1 MGERIIMEI
10 AYIQSIS
17 LIDFP
22 NTLSSIVFT
31 QGCNFRCPY
40 CQNPDLISMSKGKL
54 SGNEALKYFSKIS
67 DRIEGVS
74 ITGGEPTIQKDLV
87 SFCRAIKDLG
97 LKVKIDTNGS
107 NPRVVR
113 ELLDREILDYI
124 AMDFKAP
131 LPKYKAIARVNIN
144 PNTILETARTI
155 MDHSTPYEFRTTV
168 ARELLSLDDLVEIAR
183 TLEGARMYV
192 VQKVRSIKTLDN
204 IPFTP
209 YSDDELEGIKDVILQ
224 YVDSF
229 IVR

>member
-1 MGERIIMEI
+1 VKIAMEI

-40 CQNPDLISMSKGKL
+40 CQNPDLLSLSKGKL
-54 SGNEALKYFSKIS
+54 SGDEAIKYFSKIS

-74 ITGGEPTIQKDLV
+74 ITGGEPTIQKGLV
-87 SFCRAIKDLG
+87 SFCEAIKDLG

-107 NPRVVR
+107 NPGVVK
-113 ELLDREILDYI
+113 ELLDRDILDYI

-131 LPKYKAIARVNIN
+131 LSKYKVIARVNVS
-144 PNTILETARTI
+144 PNVILETARII

-168 ARELLSLDDLVEIAR
+168 ARELLTLDDLIEIAR

-192 VQKVRSIKTLDN
+192 IQKVRSIKTLDN

-209 YSDDELEGIKDVILQ
+209 YSDVELESIRDDVLHH
-224 YVDSF
+224 
-229 IVR
+229 VRSLVIR

>member
-1 MGERIIMEI
+1 MKIAMEI

-40 CQNPDLISMSKGKL
+40 CQNPDLLSLSKGKL
-54 SGNEALKYFSKIS
+54 SGDEAIKYFSKIS

-74 ITGGEPTIQKDLV
+74 ITGGEPTIQKGLV
-87 SFCRAIKDLG
+87 SFCEAIKDLG

-107 NPRVVR
+107 NPGVVK
-113 ELLDREILDYI
+113 ELLDRDILDYI

-131 LPKYKAIARVNIN
+131 LSKYKVIARVNVS
-144 PNTILETARTI
+144 PNVILETARII

-168 ARELLSLDDLVEIAR
+168 ARELLTLDDLIEIAR

-192 VQKVRSIKTLDN
+192 IQKVRSIKTLDN

-209 YSDDELEGIKDVILQ
+209 YSDVELESIRDDVLHH
-224 YVDSF
+224 
-229 IVR
+229 VRSLVIR

>member
-1 MGERIIMEI
+1 MEI

-40 CQNPDLISMSKGKL
+40 CQNPDLLSLSKGKL
-54 SGNEALKYFSKIS
+54 SGDEAIKYFSKIS

-74 ITGGEPTIQKDLV
+74 ITGGEPTIQKGLV
-87 SFCRAIKDLG
+87 SFCEAIKDLG

-107 NPRVVR
+107 NPGVVK
-113 ELLDREILDYI
+113 ELLDRDILDYI

-131 LPKYKAIARVNIN
+131 LSKYKVIARVNVS
-144 PNTILETARTI
+144 PNVILETARII

-168 ARELLSLDDLVEIAR
+168 ARELLTLDDLIEIAR

-192 VQKVRSIKTLDN
+192 IQKVRSIKTLDN

-209 YSDDELEGIKDVILQ
+209 YSDVELESIRDDVLHH
-224 YVDSF
+224 
-229 IVR
+229 VRSLVIR